1 MASKDMSTLQSVY
14 GTELKGAPVKSNHPI
29 RSKYLA
35 AVLAILAGVI
45 GAHYFYLRNIV
56 RGVIQIVIT
65 AVFVAVAMF
74 AGMKWLIL
82 IPFAFCVI
90 RGIIYLFTPD
100 SRFTK
105 GNHVRTV

>member
-29 RSKYLA
+29 RSKYIA
-35 AVLAILAGVI
+35 AVLAILAGVT

-56 RGVIQIVIT
+56 RGIIQIAVT
-65 AVFVAVAMF
+65 AVFVLVGVF
-74 AGMKWLIL
+74 AGIKWLIL
-82 IPFAFCVI
+82 IPFALCVV
-90 RGIIYLFTPD
+90 RGIIYLVTPD

-105 GNHVRTV
+105 SNHVRTV